1 MLYYKSADT
10 VQLVDS
16 RMVCTFLRAHIKK
29 AICVRTCN
37 VKKIVFL
44 AFVLVLLSTAT
55 GVVFIKP
62 VVSDPAETVHNLNT
76 DMNYTTIQ
84 EAINAVETLD
94 GHTILV
100 DAGTYSENVVV
111 NKSVSLIGED
121 RSNTIID
128 GSGLYYTGALVRIE
142 ADNVDMRG
150 FTVTNAG
157 LGGINVED
165 SRYCEVHENIVCFSG
180 DRGIV
185 FTNGGN
191 NSAYNNIV
199 YNSSAYGAIEAIWSN
214 NNTIYNN
221 LAYFNQWGIATNHG
235 SYNLIY
241 NNTVHSNI
249 GCGINIDWPSTG
261 NTIYNNNISLNNNGG
276 ISFRNQASEN
286 IISNNEI
293 TENNHRGISFVDSSN
308 NIIYE
313 NNVTNND
320 VGIYFYASS
329 NNIIY
334 HNNFVDNTEQVY
346 SEISTNVWDDGYP
359 SGGNYWS
366 DYTDIDQYSGPD
378 QDIEGSDGIWD
389 HPYKIDDYNQDNYP
403 VFGRANVDIVLA
415 IDRSGSMAWY
425 GDVIHHSSG
434 ALTPDWRKIDTFDID
449 SSVTTFDVVLQIIS
463 GGAEGDLQIKSPS
476 GEWYGY
482 DYTSSYFPL
491 DYEHD
496 TYVYYTEARYV
507 GIYQSS
513 SVEQGTW
520 EVYANGNSGAN
531 YELSVQVPLVRLH
544 AAQDAAKY
552 LMDLMSDGD
561 QLGLVSFAADAS
573 LDKRLTLL
581 NTNENRDSLRSIIDS
596 LNIEGGTAMG
606 DGIHV
611 AKEELASERHRF
623 STIPAMVLFTDGVW
637 NGGSDPIQRANEAK
651 AAGIKIYVIGLGR
664 VDHSLL
670 IEIKDITGG
679 DYLYAPSTSELKSM
693 YQSMI
698 ATAKGWSTVM
708 SARGTVK
715 QDEINEQEVMIDSTV
730 SEASFSIDWTAGD
743 LDLTLIRPDGSL
755 IDPAVAEID
764 PAIRYVSAAT
774 YEIYN
779 VKSPMPGTWT
789 IVVTGVDVPPEGE
802 SFTAQVTA
810 RTTVTLTLATDKTSY
825 TYPEPANIRATLEDT
840 GNPLTGADVEVIV
853 TRPDASQTSI
863 TLFDDGLDA
872 HSDINA
878 NDGVYTNYFTQYSK
892 DGSYT
897 LRAIAVGAT
906 LIGED
911 FSRETQ
917 KTILVSGV
925 PPDVTPPTT
934 LHDYDDLWHTSDLTI
949 TLTAIDEL
957 SGIAETY
964 YSINNGAI
972 ETVSEHG
979 QPFITTEGSSNT
991 LEYWSVDNAGNEELP
1006 HKMLTGIKL
1015 DKTPPA
1021 CSINLNGALG
1031 NNDWFV
1037 SDVAITLVATDNV
1050 AGVDNIEYSFDNTV
1064 WTTYTTPLAIADE
1077 GYIFVYYKSTDK
1089 AGNVETLKTETIKI
1103 DKTNPDGSV
1112 LINND
1117 DIYVT
1122 STSVTLTLTATDA
1135 TSGIAYMRFSND
1147 GIDWTSWEPYS
1158 TSKTWTLTTGDGT
1171 KTVYVQYMDNAGL
1184 ISPSH
1189 QDTIILDTTKP
1200 TANAGIDQTVN
1211 EDTQVTFDGSGSTD
1225 NVGIVNYVWT
1235 FTDVTPKTLTGKNPN
1250 YIFATPGT
1258 YTVTLNVT
1266 DAAGNWDTDT
1276 VIITVSEV
1284 TTPSDG
1290 TGQDGT
1296 GQDGTQPTPP
1306 PDVTK
1311 PVANAGPDKMVVEG
1325 NVVSFYAGGSSDNMG
1340 IVSYE
1345 WDFGDRTTG
1354 TGISLTHTYTEPGT
1368 YTVTLTVKDA
1378 AGNSQTDSITITV
1391 QKDTD
1396 GDGDPDI
1403 TDADDDND
1411 EMPDE
1416 WEIDNGLDP
1425 LDAQD
1430 ASLDPD
1436 NDGLTNFDEYL
1447 QSKNPNAY
1455 DAEVIYLRPLY
1466 VVGAAV
1472 GAFTVATG
1480 AILAN
1485 LTGLGAS
1492 FDLAISKLPIPDELK
1507 EFLQLYGE
1515 KLFETV
1521 DKAKLEALEKAA
1533 FITRGEVAALGVSA
1547 LIATIVFGVEEAN
1560 GLQNFLTTSGLTN
1573 FIPPALVSVCVVIIF
1588 AEFFESCCAR
1598 ICRVHKQ
1605 FRLWMYGTIMFL
1617 VSGLVFQFPLGS
1629 PGITRY
1635 QSGEISKKTK
1645 GLFVLSK
1652 MLLLLALTLPFA
1664 GLLVLGFNTVGEIG
1678 LSVGEIGLWLTLMTV
1693 FSSLMPVRPLVGKAL
1708 FDYRKEVS
1716 LTALAASGILLFSFI
1731 YSRLT
1736 HVTFLPHVT
1745 YLAVGAVSAVL
1756 AAITLNQLRKAHP
1769 K

>member
-1 MLYYKSADT
+1 MLYYNSTDT
-10 VQLVDS
+10 VQLVDYC
-16 RMVCTFLRAHIKK
+16 MVYTFLRAPIKK

-44 AFVLVLLSTAT
+44 AFIVVLLSTAT

-62 VVSDPAETVHNLNT
+62 VISDPAEPVHNPNT
-76 DMNYTTIQ
+76 GKNYTTIQ
-84 EAINAVETLD
+84 EAINADETLD
-94 GHTILV
+94 GHTISV
-100 DAGTYSENVVV
+100 DAGTYYENVVV
-111 NKSVSLIGED
+111 NKSISLIGEN
-121 RSNTIID
+121 RINTIID
-128 GSGLYYTGALVRIE
+128 GSGLDPTQDLVRID
-142 ADNVDMRG
+142 ADNVDMSN

-157 LGGINVED
+157 LRGINVED

-185 FTNGGN
+185 FANGGN
-191 NSAYNNIV
+191 NSAYDNIV
-199 YNSSAYGAIEAIWSN
+199 YNSSAYGAIEAVWSS

-235 SYNLIY
+235 SSNLIY
-241 NNTVHSNI
+241 NNTVHSNR
-249 GCGINIDWPSTG
+249 GSGIHIDWPSTG
-261 NTIYNNNISLNNNGG
+261 NMVYNNNISLNANNG
-276 ISFRNQASEN
+276 ISFMNQASEN
-286 IISNNEI
+286 IIRENEI
-293 TENNHRGISFVDSSN
+293 AGNN
-308 NIIYE
+308 
-313 NNVTNND
+313 
-320 VGIYFYASS
+320 VGIYLSDSS

-334 HNNFVDNTEQVY
+334 HNNFVDNTKQAY
-346 SEISTNVWDDGYP
+346 SEVSTNVWDDGYP

-366 DYTDIDQYSGPD
+366 DYTDIDQCSGPD

-403 VFGRANVDIVLA
+403 VFGRANVDIVLV
-415 IDRSGSMAWY
+415 IDRSGSMSWY

-434 ALTPDWRKIDTFDID
+434 ALTSTWRKVDTFDID
-449 SSVTTFDVVLQIIS
+449 SSVDTFDVVLETI
-463 GGAEGDLQIKSPS
+463 ENLEVHLYIKSPS
-476 GEWYGY
+476 GTPYGY
-482 DYTSSYFPL
+482 GYTTYDSL
-491 DYEHD
+491 DHKYD
-496 TYVYYTEARYV
+496 AYVEYTGVAYV
-507 GIYQSS
+507 GIFQSS
-513 SVEQGTW
+513 SVEPGTW
-520 EVYANGNSGAN
+520 EVYATGPSDVN
-531 YELSVQVPLVRLH
+531 YELVVQGPPVRLD
-544 AAQDAAKY
+544 AAKEAAKY

-561 QLGLVSFAADAS
+561 QLGLVAFGDTS
-573 LDKRLTLL
+573 LEKRLTLL
-581 NTNENRDSLRSIIDS
+581 NTKENRDSLRSAIDS
-596 LNIEGGTAMG
+596 VIISGGSELG
-606 DGIHV
+606 DGIHF
-611 AKEELASERHRF
+611 AKEELVSERHRF
-623 STIPAMVLFTDGVW
+623 STIPAMVVFTDGVW
-637 NGGSDPIQRANEAK
+637 SGGSDPIQGANEAK
-651 AAGIKIYVIGLGR
+651 DAGIKIYPIGLGR
-664 VDHSLL
+664 VDHLLL

-715 QDEINEQEVMIDSTV
+715 QDEINEQEVIIDSTV
-730 SEASFSIDWTAGD
+730 LEASFSVDWTAGD

-755 IDPAVAEID
+755 IDPAVADID

-789 IVVTGVDVPPEGE
+789 MVVTGVDVPPEGE
-802 SFTAQVTA
+802 SFSAQVTA
-810 RTTVTLTLATDKTSY
+810 QTTVTLNLATDKPSY
-825 TYPEPANIRATLEDT
+825 TYPEPAKIMATLEDT
-840 GNPLTGADVEVIV
+840 GNPLTGADVEVIA
-853 TRPDASQTSI
+853 TRPDASQISI

-872 HSDINA
+872 HGDINA

-911 FSRETQ
+911 FSREAQ

-949 TLTAIDEL
+949 TLTAIDDF
-957 SGIAETY
+957 SGTAETSY
-964 YSINNGAI
+964 RINNGAI
-972 ETVSEHG
+972 ETASERG

-1021 CSINLNGALG
+1021 SSINLNGALG
-1031 NNDWFV
+1031 NNNWFV
-1037 SDVAITLVATDNV
+1037 SNVAITLVATDNV
-1050 AGVDNIEYSFDNTV
+1050 AGVDNIEYSFDNTI
-1064 WTTYTTPLAIADE
+1064 WTTYTTPLTIADE
-1077 GYIFVYYKSTDK
+1077 GYTTVYYKSTDK

-1103 DKTNPDGSV
+1103 DKTNPYGSV

-1117 DIYVT
+1117 DIHAT

-1135 TSGIAYMRFSND
+1135 TSGIAEMRFSHDN
-1147 GIDWTSWEPYS
+1147 IIWTPWETYS
-1158 TSKTWTLTTGDGT
+1158 TSKAWALTTGDGT

-1184 ISPSH
+1184 ISPSY

-1211 EDTQVTFDGSGSTD
+1211 EDTQVNFDGSGSTD
-1225 NVGIVNYVWT
+1225 NLGIVNYVWA

-1266 DAAGNWDTDT
+1266 DAAGNWATDT
-1276 VIITVSEV
+1276 VVITVLTV
-1284 TTPSDG
+1284 TPSDG
-1290 TGQDGT
+1290 TGQDST
-1296 GQDGTQPTPP
+1296 GQDGTQPATK

-1311 PVANAGPDKMVVEG
+1311 PVANAGSDKLVVEDM
-1325 NVVSFYAGGSSDNMG
+1325 VVSFDAGGSSDNVG
-1340 IVSYE
+1340 IVSYV
-1345 WDFGDRTTG
+1345 WDFGDGTTG
-1354 TGISLTHTYTEPGT
+1354 TGITVTHTYAEAGT
-1368 YTVTLTVKDA
+1368 YTVTLTVKDSG
-1378 AGNSQTDSITITV
+1378 GNSQTTSISVTV

-1396 GDGDPDI
+1396 GDGDPDT
-1403 TDADDDND
+1403 TDTDDDND
-1411 EMPDE
+1411 EMPDA

-1430 ASLDPD
+1430 ASSDPD
-1436 NDGLTNFDEYL
+1436 NDGLTNLQEYT
-1447 QSKNPNAY
+1447 QNKDPNAY

-1466 VVGAAV
+1466 VVAAAV
-1472 GAFTVATG
+1472 GAFTVAT
-1480 AILAN
+1480 AATLAH

-1492 FDLAISKLPIPDELK
+1492 FDSAISKLPLPDELK

-1521 DKAKLEALEKAA
+1521 DKAKLEALEKAP

-1547 LIATIVFGVEEAN
+1547 LIATIVFGAEEAN
-1560 GLQNFLTTSGLTN
+1560 GLPNFLTTSGLAN

-1588 AEFFESCCAR
+1588 AELFEACCAR

-1605 FRLWMYGTIMFL
+1605 FRLWMYGVIMFL

-1635 QSGEISKKTK
+1635 RSGEISNKAK

-1652 MLLLLALTLPFA
+1652 MLLLLTLTLPFA
-1664 GLLVLGFNTVGEIG
+1664 GLLMLGVNTVGEIG
-1678 LSVGEIGLWLTLMTV
+1678 LSVGEIGLWLTLITV
-1693 FSSLMPVRPLVGKAL
+1693 FYSLIPLRPLVGKAL
-1708 FDYRKEVS
+1708 FDYKKEVS
-1716 LTALAASGILLFSFI
+1716 LTALAVSGILLFSFI
-1731 YSRLT
+1731 FSRLT
-1736 HVTFLPHVT
+1736 NVTFLPHVT
-1745 YLAVGAVSAVL
+1745 YLAVGAVSAFL
-1756 AAITLNQLRKAHP
+1756 ATITLSQLRKTHP
-1769 K
+1769 T